1 MSGTRMSQDVF
12 VGIDVCKDRL
22 DVGLWPTEETYSE
35 SNDPKGVARLAKRLA
50 RAKPRLVVLERT
62 SRPGQSGTPGGKA
75 MTVKGCP
82 R

>member
-1 MSGTRMSQDVF
+1 MSGTRMTQDVF

-22 DVGLWPTEETYSE
+22 HVGLWPAEETYSE

-50 RAKPRLVVLERT
+50 RAKPRLVVLDST
-62 SRPGQSGTPGGKA
+62 GRPGQSGTPGGKA